1 MKVMG
6 LANDVRLAVRGLF
19 RTSGFTLITIGTLA
33 LGIGAVTAI
42 FAVVNGVILKP
53 LPFEEQDALVSVAH
67 TAPGAS
73 HDDVG
78 LSTAM
83 ALTYR
88 EDQRFFE
95 DIGFWTG
102 GQMSIT
108 GRGNPERAPA
118 LQITASILPI
128 LRTETVVGRRFTEQD
143 DMPGAPET
151 VILSHSYWLSR
162 FAADPAALGSA
173 LQVDGVRREIIGVL
187 PPNFRLAPQN
197 VSIYLP
203 LSLDPANLS
212 PAWLYRS
219 VARLR
224 PAATIEQ
231 AHDDL
236 SRVLRTVPEQHPA
249 AVLSIET
256 IERTRL
262 GPNLR
267 PLKDDF
273 VGDIGNVLWMILGT
287 VGCVLLIACANV
299 SNLFLVRAER
309 RSQEIAV
316 RTVMGAG
323 RGQIARQ
330 FLVESLVLGLL
341 GGLAGLGLALA
352 GLRLLIWMAPVTVPR
367 LYEITVDPTVL
378 LFTLG
383 ISLLSSLLFGLFAVF
398 RLTGLDLV
406 ASLKEGGR
414 GGGISRSRQR
424 ARHLLVVAQTALA
437 LVLLTGSGLMIR
449 SFQALR
455 DVDPGFTNPGE
466 ILTFRVEIPEAEIE
480 NNAEVPLAYEKMWR
494 GLRAIPGVTSVGGS
508 TSVTMG
514 GDFGYATGLLVEDF
528 PLARGE
534 GGTTRRF
541 KWTTADYFSTMQN
554 PVLAGRAVDWS
565 DVHDRRNV
573 AMLTANLA
581 EEYWRS
587 PAEALGKRVRMS
599 APGNP
604 WLEVVG
610 VVGDVHDLGV
620 TRDAAPVVF
629 LPLAPTTRSLAF
641 AVRSNLPTESLL
653 TQVRAVVEAIN
664 PNLPL
669 ANVRMLDEILARS
682 MARTS
687 FTLVVLTIAATVAL
701 ALGLVGLYGVVSY
714 TVSQRTREIGVRI
727 ALGATRRDVSRMVLQ
742 QGLVLASLGVVVG
755 LAAAVG
761 LTRLMSAL
769 LHGVEPTDPVTFAA
783 VATLLVAVALA
794 ASYLPAVRASRT
806 DPVTALRFE

>member
-1 MKVMG
+1 
-6 LANDVRLAVRGLF
+6 
-19 RTSGFTLITIGTLA
+19 
-33 LGIGAVTAI
+33 
-42 FAVVNGVILKP
+42 
-53 LPFEEQDALVSVAH
+53 
-67 TAPGAS
+67 
-73 HDDVG
+73 
-78 LSTAM
+78 
-83 ALTYR
+83 
-88 EDQRFFE
+88 
-95 DIGFWTG
+95 
-102 GQMSIT
+102 
-108 GRGNPERAPA
+108 
-118 LQITASILPI
+118 
-128 LRTETVVGRRFTEQD
+128 
-143 DMPGAPET
+143 
-151 VILSHSYWLSR
+151 
-162 FAADPAALGSA
+162 
-173 LQVDGVRREIIGVL
+173 
-187 PPNFRLAPQN
+187 
-197 VSIYLP
+197 
-203 LSLDPANLS
+203 
-212 PAWLYRS
+212 
-219 VARLR
+219 
-224 PAATIEQ
+224 
-231 AHDDL
+231 
-236 SRVLRTVPEQHPA
+236 
-249 AVLSIET
+249 
-256 IERTRL
+256 
-262 GPNLR
+262 
-267 PLKDDF
+267 
-273 VGDIGNVLWMILGT
+273 
-287 VGCVLLIACANV
+287 
-299 SNLFLVRAER
+299 
-309 RSQEIAV
+309 
-316 RTVMGAG
+316 
-323 RGQIARQ
+323 
-330 FLVESLVLGLL
+330 
-341 GGLAGLGLALA
+341 
-352 GLRLLIWMAPVTVPR
+352 
-367 LYEITVDPTVL
+367 
-378 LFTLG
+378 
-383 ISLLSSLLFGLFAVF
+383 
-398 RLTGLDLV
+398 
-406 ASLKEGGR
+406 
-414 GGGISRSRQR
+414 
-424 ARHLLVVAQTALA
+424 
-437 LVLLTGSGLMIR
+437 
-449 SFQALR
+449 
-455 DVDPGFTNPGE
+455 
-466 ILTFRVEIPEAEIE
+466 
-480 NNAEVPLAYEKMWR
+480 
-494 GLRAIPGVTSVGGS
+494 
-508 TSVTMG
+508 MG

-587 PAEALGKRVRMS
+587 PAEALGQRVRMS